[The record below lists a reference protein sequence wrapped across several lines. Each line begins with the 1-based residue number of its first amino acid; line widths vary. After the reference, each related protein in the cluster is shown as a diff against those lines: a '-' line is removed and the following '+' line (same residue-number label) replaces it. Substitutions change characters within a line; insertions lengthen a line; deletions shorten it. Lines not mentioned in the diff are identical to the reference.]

1 MKDTSHTEYQID
13 SMSKDFPYTVELL
26 TEILSDNDP
35 DEIKDALRKVIEV
48 FKRLSMED

>member
-1 MKDTSHTEYQID
+1 MKDTSHRECQINW
-13 SMSKDFPYTVELL
+13 MATDFPYTVEML